1 MSKEIFIRLDQSK
14 QWKNTKVLWDYLKG
28 LEDGRY
34 KITISKANK
43 RTLDQNSWFHSVL
56 PAIKDAL
63 RDAGFD
69 DVRSEDDAKAVV
81 KGLFFKKYI
90 SNGCET
96 IPIIEG
102 TSESTKLDFASR
114 ADDIIKWA
122 KDYLNIDVAPPGKQF
137 EFFE

>member
-1 MSKEIFIRLDQSK
+1 MSKDIYISIDKSRA
-14 QWKNTKVLWDYLKG
+14 WHNTKKLWDYVKDLS
-28 LEDGRY
+28 DGKY
-34 KITISKANK
+34 KITISKADK

-56 PAIKDAL
+56 PMIKDGL
-63 RDAGFD
+63 RDAGFETVKSD
-69 DVRSEDDAKAVV
+69 EDAKAVI
-81 KGLFFKKYI
+81 KGLFFKKYVT
-90 SNGCET
+90 NGIET
-96 IPIIEG
+96 IPVIEG

>member
-1 MSKEIFIRLDQSK
+1 MSKEIFITIDKSK
-14 QWKNTKVLWDYLKG
+14 PWHNTKRIWDYLKDISEG
-28 LEDGRY
+28 KY

-56 PAIKDAL
+56 PMIKDGL

-69 DVRSEDDAKAVV
+69 DVRSNDDAKAVI
-81 KGLFFKKYI
+81 KGLFFKKVI
-90 SNGCET
+90 TNGIEE
-96 IPIIEG
+96 IPVIEG

-114 ADDIIKWA
+114 ADEIIKWA
-122 KDYLNIDVAPPGKQF
+122 KDYLNLDVAPPGKQF